1 MIDPSSRPRFKELM
15 VEFSKMASDPS
26 RYLVIQVNQGF
37 HVIYLYN
44 NTRFSSL
51 RVGNME
57 ILYRLTVQ
65 IFSTC
70 NNINIVLFLRHL
82 FIQKLC

>member
-44 NTRFSSL
+44 NT
-51 RVGNME
+51 
-57 ILYRLTVQ
+57 YKK
-65 IFSTC
+65 IFFTEGW
-70 NNINIVLFLRHL
+70 
-82 FIQKLC
+82 

>member
-1 MIDPSSRPRFKELM
+1 MTNTNIKSGAAQLYRRLKIIPFASADWMIDPSSRPRFKELM

-44 NTRFSSL
+44 NT
-51 RVGNME
+51 
-57 ILYRLTVQ
+57 YKK
-65 IFSTC
+65 IFFTEGW
-70 NNINIVLFLRHL
+70 
-82 FIQKLC
+82 